1 VSKQQKR
8 RPSATSTAKGTK
20 PAKRSQPRT
29 PANKKRTHAPV
40 GRPDGPIARRRRFR
54 IRLLVA
60 LLLVVN
66 IAAGLIWRE
75 WSVSLAV
82 LIVSIV
88 TAPLLAAL
96 LLRRR

>member
-8 RPSATSTAKGTK
+8 RPTATK
-20 PAKRSQPRT
+20 PPKPPKRPQPRT

-54 IRLLVA
+54 IRLLMVM
-60 LLLVVN
+60 LLVVN
-66 IAAGLIWRE
+66 VAVGLIWRE

>member
-8 RPSATSTAKGTK
+8 RPTATK
-20 PAKRSQPRT
+20 PPKRPQPRT

-54 IRLLVA
+54 IRLLMV
-60 LLLVVN
+60 LLLMVN
-66 IAAGLIWRE
+66 VAVGLIWRE